1 MNRYRRSVQLA
12 GRTLA
17 GLRRQVAGWARS
29 PSAPMCAQYVG
40 DVLGAFDNDLDTP
53 AALKQV
59 ADVAAASA
67 RHAAEEEE
75 HARQLKQRLE
85 SEPIV
90 LHSKAGAQ
98 GRLYGSVTTA
108 DVAEAIQ
115 RQLGASVDRRDL
127 EIGEPIR
134 HLGSHQVSARLHRA
148 VTATLT
154 VEVRAEGAA

>member
-1 MNRYRRSVQLA
+1 MKVLFKKDVADVARAGQVKDVADGYARNFLIPRGLA
-12 GRTLA
+12 
-17 GLRRQVAGWARS
+17 VAA
-29 PSAPMCAQYVG
+29 
-40 DVLGAFDNDLDTP
+40 TP

-67 RHAAEEEE
+67 RHAAEEET
-75 HARQLKQRLE
+75 HARTLKERLE

-108 DVAEAIQ
+108 DVADAIQ
-115 RQLGASVDRRDL
+115 RQLDASVDRRDL
-127 EIGEPIR
+127 EIHEPIR
-134 HLGSHQVSARLHRA
+134 HLGSHQVSVRLHRA

-154 VEVRAEGAA
+154 VEVRAEGAD

>member
-1 MNRYRRSVQLA
+1 MKVLFKKDVADVARAGQVKDVADGYARNYLIPRGLA
-12 GRTLA
+12 
-17 GLRRQVAGWARS
+17 VAA
-29 PSAPMCAQYVG
+29 
-40 DVLGAFDNDLDTP
+40 TP

-59 ADVAAASA
+59 ADVEAASA
-67 RHAAEEEE
+67 RHAAEEEA
-75 HARQLKQRLE
+75 HARTLRQRLE

-108 DVAEAIQ
+108 DVASAIQ

-127 EIGEPIR
+127 DIPEPIR
-134 HLGSHQVSARLHRA
+134 HLGSHQVTARLHRA

-154 VEVRAEGAA
+154 VEVRAEGAG